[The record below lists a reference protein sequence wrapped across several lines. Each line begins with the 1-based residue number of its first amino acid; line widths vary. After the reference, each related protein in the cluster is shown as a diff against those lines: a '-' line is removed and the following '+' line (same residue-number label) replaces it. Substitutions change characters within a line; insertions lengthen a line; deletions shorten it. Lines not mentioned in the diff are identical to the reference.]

1 MLLLDELLHGD
12 AECTVT
18 RTTIRPSQLFASED
32 GVPGWVGI
40 EFMAQTIA
48 AWSGVRGLRAGQ
60 PPRIGFLVGARHY
73 ACDLPVFPHGSV
85 LTVTARAEMIGED
98 SLSIFACEIELDGRV
113 VARAHVSVF
122 QPADAQAFLQGQPQ
136 A

>member
-12 AECTVT
+12 AERTVA
-18 RTTIRPSQLFASED
+18 RVVIRPSQLFADEH

-40 EFMAQTIA
+40 EFMAQAIA
-48 AWSGVRGLRAGQ
+48 AWSGVRGHREGKA
-60 PPRIGFLVGARHY
+60 PRIGFLVGARRY
-73 ACDLPVFPHGSV
+73 ECDLPVFAHGSE
-85 LTVTARAEMIGED
+85 LIVTARAEMIGED
-98 SLSIFACEIELDGRV
+98 SLSLFECDITIAGRS
-113 VARAHVSVF
+113 VARAHISVF